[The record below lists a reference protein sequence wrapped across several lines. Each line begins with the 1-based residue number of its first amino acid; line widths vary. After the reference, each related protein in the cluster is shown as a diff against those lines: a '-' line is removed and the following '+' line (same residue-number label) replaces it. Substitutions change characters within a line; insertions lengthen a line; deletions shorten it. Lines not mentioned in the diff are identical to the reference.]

1 MNNKLKKLYSAVKIA
16 RQERVYCGLSKYHA
30 ITVRRYNRAER
41 QLTKTHLKTL
51 Q

>member
-1 MNNKLKKLYSAVKIA
+1 MNNKLSKLYSEVKVA

-41 QLTKTHLKTL
+41 QSVKIHLKTL